1 MQRDSIQHNPLLNCH
16 CGPHLF
22 LRTHGKKAVLVLS
35 AAGGQVLLFSNLNHT
50 VALLRCTNPCHVEVF
65 ARCITRPAN
74 SEQEI

>member
-35 AAGGQVLLFSNLNHT
+35 AAGGQILLFSNLNHT
-50 VALLRCTNPCHVEVF
+50 VALLRCASLCQAGVF
-65 ARCITRPAN
+65 ARNR
-74 SEQEI
+74 S